1 MSEKI
6 LEINDMYFSYGEIK
20 AVKGITLSVGSK
32 EIVTL
37 IGGNGAGKTTTLC
50 AISGLLGDADQG
62 EILFMGEKINK
73 VKPHKIAAMGV
84 VQCLEGRHI
93 FSQLTVRE
101 NLMMG
106 AYLRKG
112 SEIKNDLEY
121 VFNLFPRLLEREK
134 QLGGTLSG
142 GEQQMLAVGRA
153 LMQKPKILMMDEPSL
168 GLAPLVVQDIFK
180 TIKKINQD
188 GMPILLVEQNSN
200 AALKV
205 ANRGYVIET
214 GNIVLQDSAENLLN
228 NEEVKKSYLG
238 IQ

>member
-6 LEINDMYFSYGEIK
+6 LEISDFHFSYGEIK
-20 AVKGITLSVGSK
+20 AIKGISLHVNNG

-50 AISGLLGDADQG
+50 AISGLLGEVSRG
-62 EILFMGEKINK
+62 EIRFMGEKINK
-73 VKPHKIAAMGV
+73 CKPHKVAAIGIA
-84 VQCLEGRHI
+84 QCLEGRHI

-112 SEIKNDLEY
+112 PEIKTDLEY
-121 VFNLFPRLLEREK
+121 VFSLFPRLLEREK
-134 QLGGTLSG
+134 QMGGTLSG

-153 LMQKPKILMMDEPSL
+153 LMQKPRILMMDEPSL
-168 GLAPLVVQDIFK
+168 GLAPLVVKDIFD
-180 TIKKINQD
+180 TIRKINAD
-188 GMPILLVEQNSN
+188 GLPVLLVEQNSN
-200 AALKV
+200 AALRV
-205 ANRGYVIET
+205 ANRGYVLET
-214 GNIVLQDSAENLLN
+214 GSIVLTDTAEKLLD

-238 IQ
+238 VQ